1 MLASWIHGNTFG
13 VHAHGREHE
22 GPCQGGQ
29 PDGDGDEVVYGKG
42 KEEVIDKVFGLG
54 EFRNSDIRRSIQKSS
69 EENAG
74 LNSVFIEFH
83 HDAREAQLTME

>member
-29 PDGDGDEVVYGKG
+29 PDGDEV
-42 KEEVIDKVFGLG
+42 ESWSRF
-54 EFRNSDIRRSIQKSS
+54 
-69 EENAG
+69 
-74 LNSVFIEFH
+74 LN
-83 HDAREAQLTME
+83 